1 MARMSR
7 ARFSIRQVFF
17 AVAAVIIFLLLA
29 DFNDRWNEKQ
39 RLTLQYEQALEEL
52 ADLEATRT
60 ALQEKME
67 YADSDAAVEAWAYE
81 QGGLVRPGDVVI
93 VRGELTVS
101 CKELELRYDETSQ
114 VTWAKGVGGV
124 VAKLR
129 DIRAEA
135 KEASLDLGRNLL
147 VLEGGVRV
155 AQARGARLEAKSATI
170 DLATSKVSLK
180 SVRGALPIPPRRP

>member
-1 MARMSR
+1 MVTR
-7 ARFSIRQVFF
+7 ARL
-17 AVAAVIIFLLLA
+17 AGLLA
-29 DFNDRWNEKQ
+29 FVAV
-39 RLTLQYEQALEEL
+39 LGTAPLAFSEQADEPAIDIRAEKL
-52 ADLEATRT
+52 DLDASTRT
-60 ALQEKME
+60 AKL
-67 YADSDAAVEAWAYE
+67 S
-81 QGGLVRPGDVVI
+81 GDVVI